1 MFQLKV
7 SSIRLRGTRQ
17 FPRRKCRTKVGQLRF
32 QESGGGG
39 GECIKRGHWRNIF
52 RERGEG
58 GKFELNFEMKFRD
71 VKIFSQEYIYI
82 YIIKFERIYLSLF
95 KMRSKYQVSKES

>member
-1 MFQLKV
+1 MSVRDFLSIESSVNVNEGKEKLSRIVVRWTKMFQLKV

-39 GECIKRGHWRNIF
+39 GECIKRGLEKYFQR
-52 RERGEG
+52 EG
-58 GKFELNFEMKFRD
+58 GGRK
-71 VKIFSQEYIYI
+71 V
-82 YIIKFERIYLSLF
+82 
-95 KMRSKYQVSKES
+95 